1 MAAGAKKPM
10 PQYENTSKAK
20 VKADKMAAD
29 IAGYFGYGTKA
40 TPKAQQPMKVTNSS
54 IAKGEAEFMKQLKQG
69 KTFGEARKYI
79 MKKYGFSPNGMTD

>member
-29 IAGYFGYGTKA
+29 IAGYFGY
-40 TPKAQQPMKVTNSS
+40 VLS
-54 IAKGEAEFMKQLKQG
+54 ILIVHIFY
-69 KTFGEARKYI
+69 FY
-79 MKKYGFSPNGMTD
+79 